1 MASTGINKVILVGN
15 LGRDPEVKTTEQ
27 GIRIAKFS
35 LATTEVYRD
44 KDGSRKEQTEWHNVV
59 AWRNHADY
67 CERNLKKG
75 STVYL
80 EGKLHT
86 RNWEDQNKVK
96 QYRTEVVVD
105 NLLVLGNRKEY
116 QGSELHSPGEEEQ
129 GSHADPSDMDGL
141 PF

>member
-1 MASTGINKVILVGN
+1 MASSGINKVILVGN
-15 LGRDPEVKTTEQ
+15 LGRDPEVKTTDQ

-35 LATTEVYRD
+35 LATTEVFRD

-59 AWRNHADY
+59 AWRHQADY

-75 STVYL
+75 STVYI

-86 RNWEDQNKVK
+86 RSWEDQQKAK
-96 QYRTEVVVD
+96 QYRTEVVVE
-105 NLLVLGNRKEY
+105 NILVLGNRKELPGHDSPS
-116 QGSELHSPGEEEQ
+116 GSFDENPLPGE
-129 GSHADPSDMDGL
+129 PSDMDGL